1 MDEVYVLIE
10 HKIDD
15 KEICGVFESHAAAW
29 QAAQALWRRRCA
41 AMGLQETPLRREISP
56 WRIYGY
62 TIITEAMVK

>member
-29 QAAQALWRRRCA
+29 QAAQALWQRRRA
-41 AMGLQETPLRREISP
+41 AMGLQKTPLRREISP
-56 WRIYGY
+56 WQIYGY
-62 TIITEAMVK
+62 PVITEAMVK

>member
-10 HKIDD
+10 RKIDD

-41 AMGLQETPLRREISP
+41 AMGLQETPLRRETSP
-56 WRIYGY
+56 WQIYGY
-62 TIITEAMVK
+62 PIITEAMVK

>member
-29 QAAQALWRRRCA
+29 QAAQTLWRRRCA
-41 AMGLQETPLRREISP
+41 ALGLQATLLRREISP
-56 WRIYGY
+56 WQIYGY
-62 TIITEAMVK
+62 PIITEAIVK